1 MTMLRDIM
9 TLQEGLNQI
18 FNEGLPR
25 TWNKTEHPTYMANW
39 VPAVDIYETDQA
51 IVLKADLPDVDP
63 KNVDIRIEDN
73 VLFVK
78 GERKFESQVKQE
90 NFHRSERVY
99 GTFSRSF
106 SLPQIVA
113 ADKIT
118 ADYKNGVL
126 QITMPKREES
136 KPKQIHVTVN
146 S

>member
-1 MTMLRDIM
+1 MTMLRDLM
-9 TLQEGLNQI
+9 TLQEGLNQL
-18 FNEGLPR
+18 FNEGFPR
-25 TWNKTEHPTYMANW
+25 TWTKPELPTYVANW
-39 VPAVDIYETDQA
+39 VPSVDIYETDQV
-51 IVLKADLPDVDP
+51 ITLKADLPDIDP

-73 VLFVK
+73 VLFLK
-78 GERKFESQVKQE
+78 GERKFDSQVKKE

-113 ADKIT
+113 ADKIS

-136 KPKQIHVTVN
+136 KPKQIRVNVN